1 MAMVIGPQSASVKP
15 LCSVCISNF
24 NGERIIEVALQSVY
38 EQDCEF
44 PLEILVHDDAS
55 TDDSVGVIRRNH
67 PLVKLITSDRN
78 VGYCI
83 SNNRMAAQARGDYV
97 LLLNNDA
104 ALFPNA
110 LSALHRQAL
119 QDTAPLILGLPQFE
133 SGSGAFIDS
142 GNLLDPFMNPVPNL
156 DTTRQQV
163 AMVIGAC
170 LWMPKRLW
178 MQLNGFPDFF
188 GSNAEDMHLCCSAR
202 LRGFEVKVASGSGF
216 YHQVGGS
223 LGGGKVINRKLVTT
237 SRRRS
242 LSERNKNYVLAI
254 VSPAPWFFFILP
266 LHLLLLSIEGVLLA
280 AIKKDHRIW
289 DDIYFKSLSSLI
301 QNRKVLARHRRDLQK
316 TRQVTMTQY
325 FSQFVF
331 FPHKLRM
338 LLKYGLPQIR

>member
-1 MAMVIGPQSASVKP
+1 
-15 LCSVCISNF
+15 VCIANF
-24 NGERIIEVALQSVY
+24 NGERIIEAALRSVY

-83 SNNRMAAQARGDYV
+83 SNNRMVAQARGDYI

-104 ALFPNA
+104 SLFLNA
-110 LSALHRQAL
+110 LSALHRLAL
-119 QDTAPLILGLPQFE
+119 QDTAFLILGLPQFE
-133 SGSGAFIDS
+133 SGNGAFIDS
-142 GNLLDPFMNPVPNL
+142 GYLLDPFMNPVPNL
-156 DTTRQQV
+156 DITRQHV

-170 LWMPKRLW
+170 LWISKRLW
-178 MQLNGFPDFF
+178 VQLKGFPDFF
-188 GSNAEDMHLCCSAR
+188 GSNAEDMYLCCSAR
-202 LRGFEVKVASGSGF
+202 LRGVEVKIANRSGF

-223 LGGGKVINRKLVTT
+223 LGGGKVIDRKLVTT

-254 VSPAPWFFFILP
+254 ASPAPWFFVVLP
-266 LHLLLLSIEGVLLA
+266 LHVLLLSIEGVLLT
-280 AIKKDHRIW
+280 AIKKDRRIW
-289 DDIYFKSLSSLI
+289 DDIYVPSLI
-301 QNRKVLARHRRDLQK
+301 SLIRNRKVLTRQRRDLQK
-316 TRQVTMTQY
+316 TRIVTMTQY
-325 FSQFVF
+325 FSQFLF